1 LPHPRDDVIEA
12 VEKLDGRSAAP
23 DVWRL
28 LYTRPRQEARVLANL
43 DRLEVRYCA
52 PRVELPSAR
61 SGQRP
66 QTREWLFPRYVF
78 VKVDF
83 DHTPLNYLKF
93 MAGVAGFV
101 RIGQTL
107 AQVSEDVV
115 KSLSDSVMRLEATL
129 AKPRFVRGERVQ
141 LATGSFSG
149 LDGVFL
155 EPDGE
160 ARSCLLL
167 RWLGRELEVSVENQH
182 VAAIA

>member
-1 LPHPRDDVIEA
+1 MIEA
-12 VEKLDGRSAAP
+12 AENSDFSSATP
-23 DVWRL
+23 NLWRL
-28 LYTRPRQEARVLANL
+28 LYTRPRQEARVIANL
-43 DRLEVRYCA
+43 ERLGVVYSA
-52 PRVELPSAR
+52 PRVELPRAR
-61 SGQRP
+61 PGQRS
-66 QTREWLFPRYVF
+66 QTGEWLFPRYVF

-83 DHTPLNYLKF
+83 DRTPLNYLKF
-93 MAGVAGFV
+93 TGGVAGFV

-115 KSLSDSVMRLEATL
+115 ESLSDSVMQLEATL

-141 LATGSFSG
+141 LAAGSFSG

-167 RWLGRELEVSVENQH
+167 RWLGRELEVSVDNQH
-182 VAAIA
+182 LAAIA